1 MNKRL
6 RNTGVGYDGTV
17 GTESVMVPH
26 CAESSILAVKTHSKS
41 CIRLRVRSQT

>member
-6 RNTGVGYDGTV
+6 RNTGVDCDGTV

-26 CAESSILAVKTHSKS
+26 CAESSILAVKTHVRSYT
-41 CIRLRVRSQT
+41 RLSARSQT